1 MTFKSSLYLSIAVHI
16 LIFGSAIA
24 IAHYAGG
31 MITFFPPVIHVSLV
45 DSGSQSGRATG
56 AARGSQPKPPEA
68 VPQTPETPGEKQD
81 HLLEEMSPDSS
92 TASLLPADGK
102 GTTENTANNTD
113 GKQII
118 SSASTGNYNNP
129 GFGLIAPEQWAAIE
143 SAIERTKSYPR
154 LARERG
160 IEGVV
165 RLRFRLNEEGAIEKI
180 EILES
185 SGSEIL
191 DNASVRAVYRAV
203 PMPVV
208 SGWIE
213 MPMKYVLK

>member
-1 MTFKSSLYLSIAVHI
+1 MTFKRSLYLSFTVHI
-16 LIFGSAIA
+16 LVFGTAIA
-24 IAHYAGG
+24 IAHYAGRV
-31 MITFFPPVIHVSLV
+31 ITFLPPVIQVSLV

-56 AARGSQPKPPEA
+56 AARGSQHRPSEAIPQAPQPPVEQQDQ
-68 VPQTPETPGEKQD
+68 VP
-81 HLLEEMSPDSS
+81 EEVPPDLS
-92 TASLLPADGK
+92 TTSLSPADGK
-102 GTTENTANNTD
+102 GTIENTASGPD
-113 GKQII
+113 GGQVI
-118 SSASTGNYNNP
+118 SSARTVDDNNP

-154 LARERG
+154 IARARG

-165 RLRFRLNEEGAIEKI
+165 RLRFKLNPEGSIEKI

-185 SGSEIL
+185 SGSKIL

-203 PMPVV
+203 PMPAV
-208 SGWIE
+208 SGWVE